1 VTGTSVVL
9 AFLFAVGTAA
19 PAFAQRQAVS
29 WKEIRPRILDG
40 FCAGETKHEGT
51 TYRWANFG
59 ETGCPGIPKKT
70 PVQRAIA
77 DAFEDARSVL
87 VSVKTDASESAEKVP
102 DPEKRRAA
110 YADALLADPLFLRAL
125 MVSMEP
131 ALARAGLSCA
141 DCPETPPAVSVTVGW
156 LQFREYVAA
165 HVWPAPVQTPA
176 GSAGKPATRP
186 RYSFHVCAGLNGI
199 ARLPDPDPRLV
210 RAAFVAG
217 FDSELGE
224 LARPL
229 FQRILK
235 EPALRSSRSDDEKTE
250 YLRRRLGEEV
260 KRSAVVRKAVCRA
273 VEARRPVLG
282 VKLDPC

>member
-1 VTGTSVVL
+1 MTGTNVVL
-9 AFLFAVGTAA
+9 GLLFAFGTAA

-29 WKEIRPRILDG
+29 WKEIRARILDG

-51 TYRWANFG
+51 TYPWANFG

-70 PVQRAIA
+70 PVQLAIV

-87 VSVKTDASESAEKVP
+87 VSVKTDASEAAEKVP
-102 DPEKRRAA
+102 DLEKRRAA
-110 YADALLADPLFLRAL
+110 YADVLLADPLFLRAL
-125 MVSMEP
+125 VVSMEP

-141 DCPETPPAVSVTVGW
+141 DCPETTAAASVTVGW
-156 LQFREYVAA
+156 LQFREFVAA
-165 HVWPAPVQTPA
+165 HVWPDAVQTPV
-176 GSAGKPATRP
+176 GSDGKPAARP

-217 FDSELGE
+217 FDSDLGE

-235 EPALRSSRSDDEKTE
+235 ERTLRSSSSDDEKRSTCDGDW
-250 YLRRRLGEEV
+250 LRR
-260 KRSAVVRKAVCRA
+260 
-273 VEARRPVLG
+273 
-282 VKLDPC
+282 